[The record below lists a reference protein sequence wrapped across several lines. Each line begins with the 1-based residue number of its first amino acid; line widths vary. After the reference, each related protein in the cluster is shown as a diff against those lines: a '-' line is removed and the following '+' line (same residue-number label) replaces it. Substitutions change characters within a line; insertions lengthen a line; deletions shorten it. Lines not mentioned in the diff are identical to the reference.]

1 MYKNE
6 GCDYMGD
13 PPLIKKQNKKI
24 PAFFK
29 VERKDEEINK
39 EQNNFSP
46 ANRTG
51 KISSQQNNSYSVNQS
66 DTRQPHQQP
75 QVQGIEQQYPY
86 NGQIMGRLTN
96 TTTEVMQEPETLLQ
110 NTSTF
115 EMLIFKSENKKVK
128 KNTIN
133 QTIDQYGY
141 IKNAL
146 VPNVHNSENYSAI
159 KIARFIITQAKR
171 IEINYTNESKEAIC
185 LDCKSVAREFQ
196 VMISMDDFEKR
207 NIKRII
213 EKHTDISAF
222 YTGVSDSRINNL
234 LYNFIKDMSIDE
246 QYELKYKPGF
256 YIDDNKF
263 IFVSHNENDDLESSV
278 IKNCNFDV
286 KDFKYDEARIIVQEF
301 CQLLNKKRHL
311 LIPILF
317 RLSALLDT
325 PLKRLNIRCEK
336 ILVISGCN
344 SQDKRNIINSYL
356 QIYNRESDLDKI
368 YSLDNLKK
376 SDIKKLALDNKDNV
390 LLFNDTQLTD
400 NYKKQ
405 TAIEKMNLLS
415 QLFSQNTQE
424 VECKCAV
431 ISNRFMNFKELADET
446 CLFYDMSEWDDADIQ
461 NEIKL
466 QYEFD
471 QVVVDYIKSY
481 YLKYID
487 LFSKMSEFDDDFI
500 YSSSN
505 TTYKAFNLC
514 LCIIKILCKTYSCD
528 CFSNDDYDD
537 MCEDVLDTI
546 YDSERFNNEEYI
558 YEYFKDVFN
567 ECIIDEDFKLVNNNA
582 FNKNISD
589 DKQIIYV
596 NNDLLLI
603 QMPIFND
610 IISYI
615 PSCIND
621 KDGINLRK
629 ILFEKNMLES
639 NCGKDKYLYR
649 ASIAGSDRRPYFIAI
664 NKSILNED
672 AVKKLPGKNQTSY
685 ELINADDDVERI
697 KLGITEEGTPVYWS
711 IGKGLRNKSIFIR
724 GSIGSGKT
732 YLLLSL
738 AKKLHDI
745 GKRVVIFDYAIAS
758 GYDEYELK
766 KVLSEYYIKDNIF
779 ISSEATMK
787 NIIEN
792 ENQIVV
798 IRSTV
803 EVAENLL
810 MELFDYCEQHKAEER
825 DFYVILDEVASM
837 NITNTSAIG
846 KAILYGRKV
855 NLGLLTA
862 TQVLSGDGVRTKTK
876 LLNQAALKIAL
887 SLDDA
892 TAREVARENSK
903 KDAEAFIE
911 TLKELKRGE
920 ALVYGEL
927 ENTDG
932 EIDNSKCVKA
942 KITID

>member
-1 MYKNE
+1 
-6 GCDYMGD
+6 MGD
-13 PPLIKKQNKKI
+13 SPIIKRI
-24 PAFFK
+24 PAFEK

-39 EQNNFSP
+39 QQNNFSQ
-46 ANRTG
+46 ANQLEG
-51 KISSQQNNSYSVNQS
+51 LSSQQNNSYPVIQS
-66 DTRQPHQQP
+66 EAILPQQQP
-75 QVQGIEQQYPY
+75 LAQNIVQQYPS
-86 NGQIMGRLTN
+86 GMKQTGHVTD
-96 TTTEVMQEPETLLQ
+96 TTTEFFEEPEMLLQ
-110 NTSTF
+110 NTQTF
-115 EMLIFKSENKKVK
+115 EMYVVKCKNKTVQKQKCIGVLDQFGYIHNHIAYDSHNKTDFSTVRVSKFVITRAVK
-128 KNTIN
+128 IKL
-133 QTIDQYGY
+133 DYGY
-141 IKNAL
+141 EYN
-146 VPNVHNSENYSAI
+146 
-159 KIARFIITQAKR
+159 
-171 IEINYTNESKEAIC
+171 EAIC
-185 LDCKSVAREFQ
+185 IDCKTALNGDFQ
-196 VMISMDDFEKR
+196 VMISTDDFEKR
-207 NIKRII
+207 NIKKII
-213 EKHTDISAF
+213 EKRARGSVFHTGI
-222 YTGVSDSRINNL
+222 SDSKINNL
-234 LYNFIKDMSIDE
+234 LYNFIKDICENE

-256 YIDDNKF
+256 YFDDNELK
-263 IFVSHNENDDLESSV
+263 FVSHNDDESMESEV
-278 IKNCNFDV
+278 IKNCVFDV
-286 KDFKYDEARIIVQEF
+286 RSFEYNEARAIVQSF
-301 CQLLNKKRHL
+301 CHLLKEKKYM

-317 RLSALLDT
+317 RLSALLKT
-325 PLKRLNIRCEK
+325 PLIMLGYKCEK
-336 ILVISGCN
+336 VLVVSGCD
-344 SQDKRNIINSYL
+344 SQDNRNQINSCL
-356 QIYNRESDLDKI
+356 QIYNRESGLDKI
-368 YSLDNLKK
+368 YSLDNVKK
-376 SDIKKLALDNKDNV
+376 NDIQKLALENKDNV

-400 NYKKQ
+400 NYKKR

-424 VECKCAV
+424 VECQCAV
-431 ISNRFMNFKELADET
+431 ISNRFMNIKKLADET
-446 CLFYDMSEWDDADIQ
+446 CLFYDMNDWEETNVE
-461 NEIKL
+461 NELKL

-471 QVVVDYIKSY
+471 QVVVDFIKSL
-481 YLKYID
+481 YLKFKDRFKVMDEKD
-487 LFSKMSEFDDDFI
+487 LNTFI
-500 YSSSN
+500 YSSSRN
-505 TTYKAFNLC
+505 TYKALSVC
-514 LCIIKILCKTYSCD
+514 LSVLKNICQFYECNF
-528 CFSNDDYDD
+528 FSEDDYDD
-537 MCEDVLDTI
+537 MNYDIFEYI
-546 YDSERFNNEEYI
+546 FDSERFNNEEHI
-558 YEYFKDVFN
+558 YEYFKYVLN

-589 DKQIIYV
+589 DNQIIYV

-664 NKSILNED
+664 NKAILNED

-697 KLGITEEGTPVYWS
+697 NLGITEEGIPVYWS

-787 NIIEN
+787 NIIEH

>member
-1 MYKNE
+1 
-6 GCDYMGD
+6 MGD
-13 PPLIKKQNKKI
+13 SPIIKRR
-24 PAFFK
+24 PAFVK

-39 EQNNFSP
+39 QQNNFSQ
-46 ANRTG
+46 ANQLEG
-51 KISSQQNNSYSVNQS
+51 LSSQQNNSYPVIQS
-66 DTRQPHQQP
+66 EAILPQQQP
-75 QVQGIEQQYPY
+75 LAQNIVQQYPS
-86 NGQIMGRLTN
+86 GMKQTGHVTD
-96 TTTEVMQEPETLLQ
+96 TTTEFFEEPEMLLQ
-110 NTSTF
+110 NTQTF
-115 EMLIFKSENKKVK
+115 EMYVVKCKNKTVQKQKCIGVLDQFGYIHNHIAYDSHNKTDFSTVRVSKFVITRAVK
-128 KNTIN
+128 IKL
-133 QTIDQYGY
+133 DYGY
-141 IKNAL
+141 EYN
-146 VPNVHNSENYSAI
+146 
-159 KIARFIITQAKR
+159 
-171 IEINYTNESKEAIC
+171 EAIC
-185 LDCKSVAREFQ
+185 IDCKTALNGDFQ
-196 VMISMDDFEKR
+196 VMISTDDFEKR
-207 NIKRII
+207 NIKKII
-213 EKHTDISAF
+213 EKHTRGSVF
-222 YTGVSDSRINNL
+222 HTGISDSKINNL
-234 LYNFIKDMSIDE
+234 LYNFIKDICENE

-256 YIDDNKF
+256 YFDDNELK
-263 IFVSHNENDDLESSV
+263 FVSHNDDESMESEV
-278 IKNCNFDV
+278 IKNCVFDV
-286 KDFKYDEARIIVQEF
+286 RSFEYNEARAIVQSF
-301 CQLLNKKRHL
+301 CHLLKEKKYM

-317 RLSALLDT
+317 RLSALLKT
-325 PLKRLNIRCEK
+325 PLIMLGYKCEK
-336 ILVISGCN
+336 VLVVSGCE
-344 SQDKRNIINSYL
+344 SQDNRNQINSCL
-356 QIYNRESDLDKI
+356 QIYNRESGLDKI
-368 YSLDNLKK
+368 YSLDNVKK
-376 SDIKKLALDNKDNV
+376 NDIQKLALENKDNV

-424 VECKCAV
+424 VECQCAV
-431 ISNRFMNFKELADET
+431 ISNRFMNIKKLADET
-446 CLFYDMSEWDDADIQ
+446 CLFYNMNDWEETNVE
-461 NEIKL
+461 NELKL

-471 QVVVDYIKSY
+471 QVVVDFIKSL
-481 YLKYID
+481 YLKFKDRFKVMDEKD
-487 LFSKMSEFDDDFI
+487 LNTFI
-500 YSSSN
+500 YSSSRN
-505 TTYKAFNLC
+505 TYKALSVC
-514 LCIIKILCKTYSCD
+514 LSVLKNICQFYECNF
-528 CFSNDDYDD
+528 FSEDDYDD
-537 MCEDVLDTI
+537 MNYDI
-546 YDSERFNNEEYI
+546 YDYIFESERFNNEEYI
-558 YEYFKDVFN
+558 YEYFKDVLN
-567 ECIIDEDFKLVNNNA
+567 ECIIDEDFRLVNNNS
-582 FNKNISD
+582 FNKNVKD

-596 NNDLLLI
+596 NDDLLLI

-615 PSCIND
+615 SSCIND

-664 NKSILNED
+664 NKAILNED

-697 KLGITEEGTPVYWS
+697 NLGITEEGIPVYWS

-787 NIIEN
+787 NIIEH

>member
-1 MYKNE
+1 
-6 GCDYMGD
+6 MGD
-13 PPLIKKQNKKI
+13 PPLIKKQNKEI
-24 PAFFK
+24 PAFVK
-29 VERKDEEINK
+29 VEIKDEEINK

-51 KISSQQNNSYSVNQS
+51 KISSQQNNSYPVNQS
-66 DTRQPHQQP
+66 ETCLPQQQP
-75 QVQGIEQQYPY
+75 LAQNIVQQYPS
-86 NGQIMGRLTN
+86 GMKQTGHVTD
-96 TTTEVMQEPETLLQ
+96 TTTEVFEEPERLLQ
-110 NTSTF
+110 NTQTF
-115 EMLIFKSENKKVK
+115 EMYVVKCKNKTVQKQKCVGVP
-128 KNTIN
+128 
-133 QTIDQYGY
+133 DQFGY
-141 IKNAL
+141 IYNHIAYDS
-146 VPNVHNSENYSAI
+146 HNKTDFSTVKVSRFVITRAI
-159 KIARFIITQAKR
+159 KIKL
-171 IEINYTNESKEAIC
+171 EYGYEYNEAIC
-185 LDCKSVAREFQ
+185 IDCKTALNGDFQ
-196 VMISMDDFEKR
+196 VMISTDDFEKR
-207 NIKRII
+207 NIKKII
-213 EKHTDISAF
+213 EKHAQVSVF
-222 YTGVSDSRINNL
+222 YTGISDSKINNL
-234 LYNFIKDMSIDE
+234 LYNIIKDLCENE

-325 PLKRLNIRCEK
+325 PLKQLNIRCEK
-336 ILVISGCN
+336 ILLISGCN

-356 QIYNRESDLDKI
+356 QIYNRESGLDKI

-376 SDIKKLALDNKDNV
+376 SDIQNLALDNKDNV

-415 QLFSQNTQE
+415 QLFSQNTQD

-431 ISNRFMNFKELADET
+431 ISNRFMNLKAIADET
-446 CLFYDMSEWDDADIQ
+446 CLFYDMSDWDDADIQ

-466 QYEFD
+466 QYKFD

-514 LCIIKILCKTYSCD
+514 LCIIKILCDTYRCD

-537 MCEDVLDTI
+537 MYEDLLDTI
-546 YDSERFNNEEYI
+546 YDSERFNNKEYI

-589 DKQIIYV
+589 DNQIIYV

-664 NKSILNED
+664 NKAILNED

-787 NIIEN
+787 NIIEH

-920 ALVYGEL
+920 ALVYGESL
-927 ENTDG
+927 KTQTVRL
-932 EIDNSKCVKA
+932 IILSALRLKSL
-942 KITID
+942 